1 MMMLITADVI
11 FISLPCY
18 RSKLVLSNQ
27 PYPPLSLETQPTAAK
42 LPFPWKL
49 FQKTKALV
57 WAIQ

>member
-1 MMMLITADVI
+1 MMMLIIADVI

-42 LPFPWKL
+42 LPFPWRL

-57 WAIQ
+57 